1 MYLNYQTYKD
11 MGGTLDNSA
20 FTAIDRKAEYLIN
33 SQAGGKTGERIG
45 KLTEIPQAVIDCTFD
60 LIQHLSANA
69 FDGSTVASES
79 QSLGGQSESYSYSV
93 LSKEQADSETEDII
107 FTYLY
112 PIKIDGVSILHRGA
126 CV

>member
-1 MYLNYQTYKD
+1 MYLDYQTYQS
-11 MGGTLDNSA
+11 MGGDLDNSA
-20 FTAIDRKAEYLIN
+20 FTALNRKAEYLIN

-45 KLTEIPQAVIDCTFD
+45 KLSELPQAVIDCTFD
-60 LIQHLSANA
+60 LITHLSINA
-69 FDGSTVASES
+69 FDSSTVASES

-112 PIKIDGVSILHRGA
+112 PVKIDGASILHRGV

>member
-1 MYLNYQTYKD
+1 MYLNYQTYKN
-11 MGGTLDNSA
+11 MGGNLDNSA
-20 FTAIDRKAEYLIN
+20 FTALDRKAEYLIN

-45 KLTEIPQAVIDCTFD
+45 KLTELPQAVIDCTFD

-112 PIKIDGVSILHRGA
+112 PIKIDGVSILHRSA

>member
-1 MYLNYQTYKD
+1 MYLNYQTYQN

-20 FTAIDRKAEYLIN
+20 FTALDRKAEYFIN

-45 KLTEIPQAVIDCTFD
+45 KLTELPQAVIDCTYD
-60 LIQHLSANA
+60 LITHLANNA

-93 LSKEQADSETEDII
+93 LSKEQSDSAAEDIVYM
-107 FTYLY
+107 YLY
-112 PIKIDGVSILHRGA
+112 PVKIDGVSILHRGA

>member
-1 MYLNYQTYKD
+1 MYLDYQTYKN

-20 FTAIDRKAEYLIN
+20 FIAIDRKAEYLIN
-33 SQAGGKTGERIG
+33 SKAGGKTGDRIG
-45 KLTEIPQAVIDCTFD
+45 KLTELPQAVIDCTYD

-69 FDGSTVASES
+69 FDGSEVASES
-79 QSLGGQSESYSYSV
+79 QSLGGQSESYSYSL
-93 LSKEQADSETEDII
+93 LSKEQADSETENII

-112 PIKIDGVSILHRGA
+112 PVKIDGVSILHRGA

>member
-1 MYLNYQTYKD
+1 MYLNYQTYQN

-20 FTAIDRKAEYLIN
+20 FTALYRKAEYIIN

-45 KLTEIPQAVIDCTFD
+45 KLTELPQAVIDCTFD
-60 LIQHLSANA
+60 LINHLSANA

-93 LSKEQADSETEDII
+93 LSKEQADSEVEHII

-112 PIKIDGVSILHRGA
+112 PVKIDGVSILHRGA

>member
-1 MYLNYQTYKD
+1 MYLNYQTYQN

-20 FTAIDRKAEYLIN
+20 FTALDRKAEYLIN

-45 KLTEIPQAVIDCTFD
+45 KLTELPQAVIDCTFD
-60 LIQHLSANA
+60 LITHLSANA

-93 LSKEQADSETEDII
+93 LSKEQADSEVEDII

-112 PIKIDGVSILHRGA
+112 PVKIDGVSILHRGV

>member
-1 MYLNYQTYKD
+1 MYLNYQTYQN

-20 FTAIDRKAEYLIN
+20 FTALDRKAEYLIN

-45 KLTEIPQAVIDCTFD
+45 KLTELPQAIIDCTFD
-60 LIQHLSANA
+60 LIQHLYHNA

-79 QSLGGQSESYSYSV
+79 QSLGGQSESYSYLV
-93 LSKEQADSETEDII
+93 LSKEQADSEAEDII

-126 CV
+126 CM

>member
-1 MYLNYQTYKD
+1 MYLNYQTYKN

-20 FTAIDRKAEYLIN
+20 FIGIDRKAEYLIN
-33 SQAGGKTGERIG
+33 SQAGGKTGDRIG
-45 KLTEIPQAVIDCTFD
+45 KLTELPQAVIDCTYD

-69 FDGSTVASES
+69 FDGSAVASES
-79 QSLGGQSESYSYSV
+79 QSLGGQSESYSYSL
-93 LSKEQADSETEDII
+93 LSKEQADSETENII

-112 PIKIDGVSILHRGA
+112 QVKIDGVSILHRGA

>member
-1 MYLNYQTYKD
+1 MYLNYQTYKN

-20 FTAIDRKAEYLIN
+20 FTALDRKAEYLIN
-33 SQAGGKTGERIG
+33 SQVGGKTGERIG
-45 KLTEIPQAVIDCTFD
+45 KLTELPQAVIDCTFD
-60 LIQHLSANA
+60 LIQHLSANS

-112 PIKIDGVSILHRGA
+112 QVKIDGVSILHRGA

>member
-1 MYLNYQTYKD
+1 MYLDYQAYQT
-11 MGGTLDNSA
+11 MGGDLDNSA
-20 FTAIDRKAEYLIN
+20 FTKFNRKAEYFIN

-45 KLTEIPQAVIDCTFD
+45 KLTELPQAVIDCTFD
-60 LIQHLSANA
+60 LITHLSTNA

-93 LSKEQADSETEDII
+93 LSKEQADSETEEII

-112 PIKIDGVSILHRGA
+112 PVKIDGVSILHRGA

>member
-1 MYLNYQTYKD
+1 MYLDYQTYKN

-20 FTAIDRKAEYLIN
+20 FTALDRKAEYLIN

-45 KLTEIPQAVIDCTFD
+45 KLTEIPQAIIDCTFD
-60 LIQHLSANA
+60 LITHLSVNA

-93 LSKEQADSETEDII
+93 LSKEQADSEAEDII
-107 FTYLY
+107 FNYLY
-112 PIKIDGVSILHRGA
+112 PVKIDGVSILYGGA

>member
-1 MYLNYQTYKD
+1 MYLDYDSYVN

-20 FTAIDRKAEYLIN
+20 FSAINRKAEYLIN
-33 SQAGGKTGERIG
+33 GQAGGKTGERIG
-45 KLTEIPQAVIDCTFD
+45 KLTELPQAVIDCTFD

-107 FTYLY
+107 FTYLF
-112 PIKIDGVSILHRGA
+112 PVKIDGVSILHRGA
-126 CV
+126 DV

>member
-20 FTAIDRKAEYLIN
+20 FTALDRKAEYLIN
-33 SQAGGKTGERIG
+33 AQAGGKTGERIG
-45 KLTEIPQAVIDCTFD
+45 KLTELPQAVIDCTFD
-60 LIQHLSANA
+60 LITHLSANS
-69 FDGSTVASES
+69 FDGSIVASES

-93 LSKEQADSETEDII
+93 LSKEQADSEAEDII

-112 PIKIDGVSILHRGA
+112 PVKIDGVSILHRGA

>member
-1 MYLNYQTYKD
+1 MYLNYQTYLN

-20 FTAIDRKAEYLIN
+20 FTALDRKAEYLIN
-33 SQAGGKTGERIG
+33 SQAGGKTGECIG
-45 KLTEIPQAVIDCTFD
+45 KLTELPQAVIDCTFD
-60 LIQHLSANA
+60 IIQHLSANA

-93 LSKEQADSETEDII
+93 LSKEQADREAEDII
-107 FTYLY
+107 FNYLY
-112 PIKIDGVSILHRGA
+112 PVKIDGVSILHRGA

>member
-1 MYLNYQTYKD
+1 MYLTYQTYQN

-20 FTAIDRKAEYLIN
+20 FTALDRKAEYLIN

-45 KLTEIPQAVIDCTFD
+45 KLTELPQAVIDCTFD

-112 PIKIDGVSILHRGA
+112 PVKIDGVSIWYGGA

>member
-1 MYLNYQTYKD
+1 MYLNYQTYQN

-20 FTAIDRKAEYLIN
+20 FIALDRKAEYLIN
-33 SQAGGKTGERIG
+33 SQSGGKTGERIG
-45 KLTEIPQAVIDCTFD
+45 KLTELPQAVIDCTFD

-69 FDGSTVASES
+69 FDGSTIASES

-93 LSKEQADSETEDII
+93 LSKEQVDSEVEDII

-112 PIKIDGVSILHRGA
+112 PVKIDGVSILHRGT
-126 CV
+126 CI

>member
-1 MYLNYQTYKD
+1 MYLDYQTYKN

-20 FTAIDRKAEYLIN
+20 FIAIDRKAEYLIN
-33 SQAGGKTGERIG
+33 SQAGGKTGDRIG
-45 KLTEIPQAVIDCTFD
+45 KLTELPQEVIDCTYD

-69 FDGSTVASES
+69 FDGSSIASES
-79 QSLGGQSESYSYSV
+79 QSLGGQSESYSYSL
-93 LSKEQADSETEDII
+93 LSKEQADSETENII

-112 PIKIDGVSILHRGA
+112 PVKIDGVSILHRGA